1 MAIRVG
7 RADDAEA
14 LQQVGFSGTPV
25 DVVRGWLDP
34 PQGPDRVLLVA
45 TDQNDVAIGTCTLTR
60 RRHRMERHRAEIGGF
75 VIRADHRGTGVARKL
90 VEGCAAFA
98 RELWSSQTLEL
109 GVRGG
114 THAEDAYRG
123 LGFTEWARFPGGLRD
138 RDATYDDVRMFLP
151 VGDDPSATVVIPPH
165 PEH

>member
-14 LQQVGFSGTPV
+14 LQQACFSGTPV

-45 TDQNDVAIGTCTLTR
+45 TDQDDIVIGTCTLTR
-60 RRHRMERHRAEIGGF
+60 HRHRMERHRAEIGGF
-75 VIRADHRGTGVARKL
+75 VIRVDHRGTGVARKL
-90 VEGCAAFA
+90 VAGCAAFA
-98 RELWSSQTLEL
+98 RAEWSSETLEL

-114 THAEDAYRG
+114 THAENAYRG
-123 LGFTEWARFPGGLRD
+123 LGFTEWARFPAGLRD
-138 RDATYDDVRMFLP
+138 RDTSYDDVRLFLP
-151 VGDDPSATVVIPPH
+151 VGDDPEVAVAIPPQT
-165 PEH
+165 ER